1 MTTKFTAAACSEAD
15 KALIQQLRAEYNLPE
30 KLMMSAILKA
40 ATTHKARLDLC
51 AQEVLADKPKR
62 GRKKKSDQP
71 EADIET
77 GAADTVVVSESDDQE
92 YRDMVAFEDRFV
104 DSMER

>member
-30 KLMMSAILKA
+30 KLMMTAILKA
-40 ATTHKARLDLC
+40 ATTHKARLDVC

-77 GAADTVVVSESDDQE
+77 GTTESSDPE
-92 YRDMVAFEDRFV
+92 YQDMVAFEDRFV
-104 DSMER
+104 NAMER

>member
-30 KLMMSAILKA
+30 KLMMTAILQA
-40 ATTHKARLDLC
+40 ATQHMALLTKC
-51 AQEVLADKPKR
+51 AEEQLADKPKR

-71 EADIET
+71 GVDIET
-77 GAADTVVVSESDDQE
+77 RAADTAVVSESNEPE
-92 YRDMVAFEDRFV
+92 YQDMVAFEDRFV
-104 DSMER
+104 DSMG

>member
-1 MTTKFTAAACSEAD
+1 MTTKFTAAACSETD

-30 KLMMSAILKA
+30 KLMMTAILKA
-40 ATTHKARLDLC
+40 ALTPAAQLDVY

-71 EADIET
+71 AADIET
-77 GAADTVVVSESDDQE
+77 GTTDNSDPE
-92 YRDMVAFEDRFV
+92 YQDMVEFEDRFV
-104 DSMER
+104 NAMER